1 MRDSKAVTPWALRSS
16 SIVRW
21 SRGRGAELVGEVGGA
36 GWDAVAAAAA
46 GEPCGAAVGWAWGCD
61 CDGCEV
67 EETPLVAGC
76 VWELDGWDCDWVLL
90 TVWDADPGE
99 EEGTPFV

>member
-21 SRGRGAELVGEVGGA
+21 SRGRGAVAVGEVGGA
-36 GWDAVAAAAA
+36 GWEAAAAAA
-46 GEPCGAAVGWAWGCD
+46 GEPCAAAAAWGCDCD

-67 EETPLVAGC
+67 EDTPLIAGC
-76 VWELDGWDCDWVLL
+76 VWELDGCDCDWVLL
-90 TVWDADPGE
+90 TV
-99 EEGTPFV
+99 